1 MTCELGILSKEEKKY
16 IEEKVR
22 LAKKEIKRQR
32 DLCSLTVKSAWNTVP
47 VYWEVENISGD
58 KVLIENEYGESVWFD
73 IEDFISKHT
82 FHA

>member
-32 DLCSLTVKSAWNTVP
+32 IYVA
-47 VYWEVENISGD
+47 
-58 KVLIENEYGESVWFD
+58 
-73 IEDFISKHT
+73 
-82 FHA
+82 